1 MTTTSRGDRNVK
13 RLSFIILAAL
23 AAFAV
28 PATAGADTNDG
39 STCSYA
45 VSEEVS
51 TGNAT
56 PIVVYAGTGGDAG
69 MTGTALVAGGACA
82 SGLAVGTPVGTFD
95 GGAVEAGAGTPTGGP
110 GAYVIVDGDNDNA
123 DQSGQSDGYIG
134 LSNYETG
141 GKGSCT
147 GGGSGSNSGG
157 CAGVDGVG
165 SAPIP
170 LVVCGNSSGNIWVAT
185 SRDGCSIP

>member
-1 MTTTSRGDRNVK
+1 MK
-13 RLSFIILAAL
+13 RISFVVAAALAAL
-23 AAFAV
+23 AV
-28 PATAGADTNDG
+28 PATSGADVNNG
-39 STCSYA
+39 SDCSYA

-51 TGNAT
+51 SGNAA
-56 PIVVYAGTGGDAG
+56 PVVAYVGAGGDAG
-69 MTGTALVAGGACA
+69 MTGTALVAGGVCA
-82 SGLAVGTPVGTFD
+82 SGLAVGTPLGTLD
-95 GGAVEAGAGTPTGGP
+95 GGAVEAGAGTPSGGA

-123 DQSGQSDGYIG
+123 DVTGQSDGYIG

-141 GKGSCT
+141 IKGSCT

-157 CAGVDGVG
+157 CTGVDGVA

-170 LVVCGNSSGNIWVAT
+170 LIVCGNTSGNVWVAT